1 MGMVLR
7 TTIVIP
13 EEKLKSLKK
22 LAFEQG
28 SSLNR
33 LINRAV
39 DQVFF
44 KAAKRKNFNQLRGI
58 WKGIKITDKD
68 LQEVQFKLKEA
79 L

>member
-1 MGMVLR
+1 M
-7 TTIVIP
+7 P

-28 SSLNR
+28 LSLSR

-39 DQVFF
+39 DQMFF
-44 KAAKRKNFNQLRGI
+44 KVAKRRNFNQLRGI

-68 LQEVQFKLKEA
+68 LQESRLKLKES